1 MGARQERGAGWA
13 TAGAADEVTMQL
25 FVLGDIE
32 IGGKFGSCWNEVLLV
47 IIKVKLVIHH
57 I

>member
-1 MGARQERGAGWA
+1 MRLGARQERGAGWA
-13 TAGAADEVTMQL
+13 AAGAADEVTMQL

-47 IIKVKLVIHH
+47 IIKVKLVI
-57 I
+57 